1 MAPEQISIIIL
12 VVVMVLYAT
21 EVIPLAVTA
30 LGSCAAMAIL
40 GLATSDVVWSGLAA
54 DTTLVVGGMVVVGN
68 TLIETGVAESL
79 GRWIL
84 RKTGGRPVISCTCLI
99 IVAMILSGFMNNSA
113 AIATMMPVMIGVAAT
128 AKDRIHEKQW
138 LLPMA
143 VATNAG
149 GMLSLIGTTSQM
161 IVQSALQEQG
171 YPVFAFFDFA
181 WLGIPLSLLF
191 LLYMGTIGRW
201 LGKRMWPD
209 NMPHTQSVMDFN
221 PDAAVHEHAQGQNR
235 KQKQIIAVVI
245 MLTAIALMVMNVGIS
260 NGTIAM
266 TAAGMC
272 IITRCVSIKQVFRQF
287 DWTTIF
293 VLAGGIGFANGL
305 DYCGGGQL
313 IAEWLMGLFHNSL
326 TPVTV
331 FIMFV
336 VVGSILTQFM
346 SNTAVAAMLTPIAL
360 PFVTQVGVNPL
371 ALLMGICA
379 ATNLSFSTPIA
390 TPSMTLVLGPGE
402 YRFMDYVK
410 WCTIFNIICTAAII
424 IIIPMVW
431 PLELT
436 QMLP

>member
-1 MAPEQISIIIL
+1 MTPEQISIVVL
-12 VVVMVLYAT
+12 VVVMILYAT

-30 LGSCAAMAIL
+30 LGSCAALAVL
-40 GLATSDVVWSGLAA
+40 GLAPSDVVWSGLSA
-54 DTTLVVGGMVVVGN
+54 DTTLVVAGMVVVGN

-79 GRWIL
+79 GAWIL
-84 RKTGGRPVISCTCLI
+84 EKTGGRPAVSCTCLI
-99 IVAMILSGFMNNSA
+99 FVAMILSGFMNNSA

-128 AKDRIHEKQW
+128 ARGKIHEKRW
-138 LLPMA
+138 LLPLA

-161 IVQSALQEQG
+161 IVQSALSEQG

-181 WLGIPLSLLF
+181 WIGVPLCVLF
-191 LLYMGTIGRW
+191 LIYLGTCGRW
-201 LGKRMWPD
+201 LGKKMWPD
-209 NMPHTQSVMDFN
+209 GTPHTQGVNDFD
-221 PDAAVHEHAQGQNR
+221 PDAASHKNTLSREQRR
-235 KQKQIIAVVI
+235 KQMVTLVI
-245 MLTAIALMVMNVGIS
+245 MVTAIVLMVLDLGIP

-266 TAAGMC
+266 VAAGMC
-272 IITRCVSIKQVFRQF
+272 IISRCVSLKQVYRKF

-293 VLAGGIGFANGL
+293 VLSGGIGFAEGL
-305 DYCGGGQL
+305 DYCGGGRL
-313 IAEWLMGLFHNSL
+313 IAQWLMGLFHNSL

-336 VVGSILTQFM
+336 LVGTVLTQFM

-360 PFVTQVGVNPL
+360 PFVTQVGINPM
-371 ALLMGICA
+371 ALMMGICA

-410 WCTIFNIICTAAII
+410 WCLPFNVVCTFVILI
-424 IIIPMVW
+424 VVPLVW
-431 PLELT
+431 PLT
-436 QMLP
+436 AAV

>member
-1 MAPEQISIIIL
+1 MTPEQTSIVIL
-12 VVVMVLYAT
+12 VAVMILYAT

-30 LGSCAAMAIL
+30 LGSCAALAVL
-40 GLATSDVVWSGLAA
+40 GLAPVDVVWSGLSA
-54 DTTLVVGGMVVVGN
+54 DTTLVVAGMVVVGN

-79 GRWIL
+79 GGWIL
-84 RKTGGRPVISCTCLI
+84 RKTGGRPAVSCTCLVF
-99 IVAMILSGFMNNSA
+99 VAMILSGFMNNSA

-128 AKDRIHEKQW
+128 AKGQIHEKRW
-138 LLPMA
+138 LLPLA

-161 IVQSALQEQG
+161 IVQSALSEQG

-181 WLGIPLSLLF
+181 WIGIPLCVLF
-191 LLYMGTIGRW
+191 LLYLGTCGRW
-201 LGKRMWPD
+201 LGKKMWPD
-209 NMPHTQSVMDFN
+209 GTPHVQSVNEFD
-221 PDAAVHEHAQGQNR
+221 PQAAANRNSLGRVQRR
-235 KQKQIIAVVI
+235 KQLVAVVI
-245 MLTAIALMVMNVGIS
+245 MVTAIVLMVLDLGIP

-266 TAAGMC
+266 IAAGMC
-272 IITRCVSIKQVFRQF
+272 IITQWVSLKQVYRRF

-293 VLAGGIGFANGL
+293 VLSGGIGFAEGL
-305 DYCGGGQL
+305 DYCGGGSL

-336 VVGSILTQFM
+336 VVGTILTQFM

-360 PFVTQVGVNPL
+360 PFVSQVGINPL
-371 ALLMGICA
+371 ALMMGICA

-410 WCTIFNIICTAAII
+410 WCLPFNIVCTVVILTI
-424 IIIPMVW
+424 VPLVW
-431 PLELT
+431 PLT
-436 QMLP
+436 AAG